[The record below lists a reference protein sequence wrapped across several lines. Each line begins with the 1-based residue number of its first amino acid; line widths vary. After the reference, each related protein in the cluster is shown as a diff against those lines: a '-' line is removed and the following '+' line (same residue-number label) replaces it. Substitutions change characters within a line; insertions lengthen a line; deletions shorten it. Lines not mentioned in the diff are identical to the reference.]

1 MIFVYIFLKCPCVG
15 FIFIHCLISRSSNQG
30 TLLSLGNGC
39 TCGWE
44 MINIHHMICPH
55 HTPPAPSSPI
65 CAGFL
70 FPSLPQHL
78 FFQLGVTSR
87 APFSPIPWPPSDVS
101 SSLHNCDPSQEW
113 SSEGLFPLYLSMS
126 VFLSYL
132 SSQIFNPNS
141 SVGHLC
147 IHPWRKSHD
156 LNTGALQIHGNR
168 CWSPRAAHKSFQ
180 LSATNFFSGFPQPAS
195 SGPEAKSCLDLAVR
209 RTNNFSPV

>member
-1 MIFVYIFLKCPCVG
+1 MPLCRILHLHPLPHQQIKQSRNPPLLGKWMYVWVGNYKHSSYDLSSSHPSGSIISHLCRAFVSIPPTTPILSTWSDFQ
-15 FIFIHCLISRSSNQG
+15 SSI
-30 TLLSLGNGC
+30 LSN
-39 TCGWE
+39 
-44 MINIHHMICPH
+44 
-55 HTPPAPSSPI
+55 
-65 CAGFL
+65 
-70 FPSLPQHL
+70 
-78 FFQLGVTSR
+78 
-87 APFSPIPWPPSDVS
+87 PWPPSDVS

-156 LNTGALQIHGNR
+156 LNTGALQIHVNR
-168 CWSPRAAHKSFQ
+168 CWSPRAAHKSFH

-195 SGPEAKSCLDLAVR
+195 SGREAKSCLDLAVR